1 MIAIG
6 AAVTLAGAV
15 LVLTVPRRPAPLHAR
30 VALHLDPEARP
41 GRQAARALPPWARA
55 ATAGAVAGGILPIA
69 AGAGLR
75 LPAIPAAALV
85 AAWFVSA
92 RHRSRRERIAIEQT
106 AEVPTIADALALHV
120 LAGDPITDAAAR
132 MATLTQGHLA
142 ADLDRALQDPEGFPA
157 ARSRLARGAPSRHAA
172 RLYEHL
178 AHAHRTGGRLA
189 DTLTRLAADVR
200 AAIAR
205 DLTAEGGRRAMATYG
220 PILGLMVPTTLLFLM
235 YPTVVGLTSL
245 SGT

>member
-1 MIAIG
+1 MTALL
-6 AAVTLAGAV
+6 AALALAV
-15 LVLTVPRRPAPLHAR
+15 AVFVLTVPRRPASLHAR
-30 VALHLDPEARP
+30 VALHLEPDGQPAQP
-41 GRQAARALPPWARA
+41 NPRALRPWLRA
-55 ATAGAVAGGILPIA
+55 AVAGAAAGTVLPVA

-75 LPAIPAAALV
+75 LPAIPAAALI
-85 AAWFVSA
+85 AAWLSSA
-92 RHRSRRERIAIEQT
+92 HHRSRRERTAIEQT

-120 LAGDPITDAAAR
+120 LAGDPVTDAAAR
-132 MATLTQGHLA
+132 VAALTHGHLA
-142 ADLDRALQDPEGFPA
+142 EDLEQALTDPDGFPA
-157 ARSRLARGAPSRHAA
+157 ALSTLARTTPSPHAA

-189 DTLTRLAADVR
+189 DTLTRLGADVR

-245 SGT
+245 SRT